1 MDQSQDE
8 VACQFWIVCIADI
21 GQRYAPGSRTPYVR
35 NSKGQHPMP
44 KATKESEANPY
55 LATESAVTRPHAPI
69 DNDVPPTL
77 PIYPAHTIITSF
89 PSRLA
94 EQS

>member
-1 MDQSQDE
+1 
-8 VACQFWIVCIADI
+8 
-21 GQRYAPGSRTPYVR
+21 
-35 NSKGQHPMP
+35 MP